1 MFRWAVAIILPS
13 AISIKSKKKQNK
25 KKRFKNSDTFTNA
38 INMQH
43 YVNAGK
49 HAVHIHM

>member
-13 AISIKSKKKQNK
+13 AISIKSKKTTT

>member
-13 AISIKSKKKQNK
+13 AISIKSKKDKTK
-25 KKRFKNSDTFTNA
+25 KWFKNSDTFTNA